1 MLEKCPPL
9 AKGPYYWGEDNNFK
23 VCLECVEICHVK
35 FNVITR
41 KITSCRSTGS
51 LKKTWKSNLVS

>member
-9 AKGPYYWGEDNNFK
+9 AKGPYYWGEDNNCK

-51 LKKTWKSNLVS
+51 LKKT